1 MAVLHPGTTEVT
13 PGAAAALATNNADP
27 AQFFSRHGRGDWG
40 NVDDRRQRY
49 NDMAVQQNQLV
60 LSSYTLQDGTEVIV
74 TTTADRSSTL
84 LLLAAEYHNAVSIQE
99 GYAIWSAT
107 YDSEKNSLIEVEEK
121 YVDALL
127 APLPVSTALDVGT
140 GTGRY
145 ALKLARRGIAV
156 TAIDQSPEM
165 MAVAR
170 RAAHAE
176 GLTIDFR
183 PGSIDDDLPFAPSQF
198 DFLICALVLC
208 HIEDLSHAFQEF
220 YRVLQ
225 PGGYLLISAFHP
237 DAIARG
243 WSTSFLERRGVY
255 ILPNM
260 PHTRADYIDAIEQSG
275 FTLLKVIDALVGEI
289 PDDNPSKV
297 MLRDYLEKTFCL
309 IALAQK

>member
-1 MAVLHPGTTEVT
+1 MSVLRLGTTEVT
-13 PGAAAALATNNADP
+13 PAAAAALAANNADP
-27 AQFFSRHGRGDWG
+27 ALFFSRHERGDWG
-40 NVDDRRQRY
+40 NVEDRRWRY

-60 LSSYTLQDGTEVIV
+60 LSSYLLEDGTEVIV

-84 LLLAAEYHNAVSIQE
+84 MLLATEYQNAVSTQE

-107 YDSEKNSLIEVEEK
+107 YDSEKNSLIAVEEK

-145 ALKLARRGIAV
+145 ALKLARRSGAV

-165 MAVAR
+165 MALAR
-170 RAAHAE
+170 RAAQAE

-183 PGSIDDDLPFAPSQF
+183 PSSINDDLPFAPGQF

-208 HIEDLSHAFQEF
+208 HIEDLSHAFREF

-243 WSTSFLERRGVY
+243 WSTSFLGRRGLYV
-255 ILPNM
+255 LPNA
-260 PHTRADYIDAIEQSG
+260 PHTRADYMDAIEQSG
-275 FTLLKVIDALVGEI
+275 FTLIKVIDALVGEI
-289 PDDNPSKV
+289 PDDNPSKA
-297 MLRDYLEKTFCL
+297 MLHDQLEKTFCL